1 MSQDN
6 VQVKTGAIAA
16 QGNVTSGGFPPGVAF
31 GREAGHV
38 EGAAA
43 LCGGALYETPTPRTG
58 TSTTVV
64 TGNTISHNGCG
75 VAIVTGAAAAA
86 TGVIVQP
93 GTVHG
98 QHLTIINTSAATG
111 TITMAAA
118 GTSNVA
124 NGTGCIVSLTA
135 AVHLVWNALDS
146 RWYQYRAA

>member
-1 MSQDN
+1 MSLDN
-6 VQVKTGAIAA
+6 LQVKNG
-16 QGNVTSGGFPPGVAF
+16 QTSLDPLPNASGFPGGVAF

-58 TSTTVV
+58 TSTTIV
-64 TGNTISHNGCG
+64 TGNTITHNGCG
-75 VAIVTGAAAAA
+75 VAVVTGAAAAA

-118 GTSNVA
+118 ATSNVA
-124 NGTGCIVSLTA
+124 NGTSCVISLLA
-135 AVHLVWNALDS
+135 AIELRWNALDS
-146 RWYQYRAA
+146 RWYQSRAA